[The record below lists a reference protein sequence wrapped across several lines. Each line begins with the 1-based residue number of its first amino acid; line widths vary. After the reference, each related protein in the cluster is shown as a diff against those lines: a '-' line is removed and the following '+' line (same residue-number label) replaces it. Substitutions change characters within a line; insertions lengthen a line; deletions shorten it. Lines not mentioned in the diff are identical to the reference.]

1 MKNTEMKQAE
11 VMITPQYKTEE
22 SVLLLNKNI
31 DRVMINLIQSR
42 QSALCDYSQDNKEN
56 KEIWYNIV
64 IHLKTGG
71 FEGFMYILL
80 WIQRRE

>member
-1 MKNTEMKQAE
+1 MNTEMKQAE

-56 KEIWYNIV
+56 KEI
-64 IHLKTGG
+64 
-71 FEGFMYILL
+71 
-80 WIQRRE
+80 

>member
-1 MKNTEMKQAE
+1 MNTEMKQAE
-11 VMITPQYKTEE
+11 VMITPQYKIEE

-42 QSALCDYSQDNKEN
+42 QSALCDYSQDNREN
-56 KEIWYNIV
+56 KEIWYNVV
-64 IHLKTGG
+64 ILLKTGG

>member
-1 MKNTEMKQAE
+1 MNTEMKQAE
-11 VMITPQYKTEE
+11 VMITPQYKIEE

-56 KEIWYNIV
+56 KEIWYNVV
-64 IHLKTGG
+64 ILLKTGG

>member
-1 MKNTEMKQAE
+1 MNAKMKQAE

-56 KEIWYNIV
+56 KEI
-64 IHLKTGG
+64 
-71 FEGFMYILL
+71 
-80 WIQRRE
+80 

>member
-1 MKNTEMKQAE
+1 MNTKMKQAE
-11 VMITPQYKTEE
+11 VMITPQYKTVE

-56 KEIWYNIV
+56 KKKWYNVV
-64 IHLKTGG
+64 ILLKTGG

>member
-1 MKNTEMKQAE
+1 MNTEMKQAE

-56 KEIWYNIV
+56 KEIWYNVV
-64 IHLKTGG
+64 ILLKTGG

>member
-1 MKNTEMKQAE
+1 MNTEMKQAE

-56 KEIWYNIV
+56 KEIWYNVV
-64 IHLKTGG
+64 ILLKTGG

-80 WIQRRE
+80 CIQRRE

>member
-1 MKNTEMKQAE
+1 MNTEMKQAE

-42 QSALCDYSQDNKEN
+42 QSALCDYSQDNREN
-56 KEIWYNIV
+56 KEIWYNVV
-64 IHLKTGG
+64 ILLKTGG